1 MDTIASK
8 QTCLHRGAQRLA
20 LHPTAPRCYV
30 SPRRLQRPC
39 KVRAV
44 AAGTDK
50 QQSKPQN
57 SAQAMEAAEKR
68 WESQIREGRV
78 KNVTCAA
85 AGQMMK
91 EGWTLID
98 VRPQSEH
105 RKASVDGGIS
115 VPVFVD
121 EEDISFGALVKQS
134 TALGMGG
141 WWLGGGHMKPNP
153 QFLKQVKD
161 QIPTDG
167 AKVIVACQKG
177 LRSLAACEQLSR
189 AGYNDIAWING
200 GFDAARKEDLPVV
213 SAPSLQYGGI
223 GGLSEF
229 LGWTDA
235 QRQNSK
241 SEGFIGGFQNV
252 LKLAALVLLLD
263 GLWFGYDQLQ
273 FYLSK

>member
-1 MDTIASK
+1 MQTVLSQ
-8 QTCLHRGAQRLA
+8 QTCLHLSGQR
-20 LHPTAPRCYV
+20 V
-30 SPRRLQRPC
+30 SPRFGGSKCAFSLRRAQTQC

-44 AAGTDK
+44 ASGTDK
-50 QQSKPQN
+50 KTKPQN

-91 EGWTLID
+91 EGWTLLD
-98 VRPQSEH
+98 VRPKSEH
-105 RKASVDGGIS
+105 KKASVDGSVS
-115 VPVFVD
+115 VPVYVD
-121 EEDISFGALVKQS
+121 EEDLSFGALVKQA

-153 QFLKQVKD
+153 QFLSQVQQQVPKQ
-161 QIPTDG
+161 G
-167 AKVIVACQKG
+167 SKVIVACQKG

-189 AGYNDIAWING
+189 AGYQDVAWVNG
-200 GFDAARKEDLPVV
+200 GFDTARKEDLPVV
-213 SAPSLQYGGI
+213 SAPDLRYGGI

-229 LGWTDA
+229 LGWTEA
-235 QRQNSK
+235 QRQNSQ

-273 FYLSK
+273 FWSHK